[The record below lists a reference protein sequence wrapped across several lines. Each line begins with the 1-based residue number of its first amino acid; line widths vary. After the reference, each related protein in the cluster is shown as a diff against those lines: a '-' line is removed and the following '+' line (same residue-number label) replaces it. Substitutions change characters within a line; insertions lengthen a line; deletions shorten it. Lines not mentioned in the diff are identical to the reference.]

1 MRTKRHHKGPRTST
15 AWLRLSG
22 TTFGS
27 VSGTPL
33 ETLTREPG
41 FVGTVSP
48 SRPAVLRV
56 VALKAYEQDGVFGI
70 LPEMSAAPAWV
81 GRGDLVAIKIKV
93 FASMVPREALVTL
106 VEKDFRALLAKA
118 RAAGPDNPAQA

>member
-1 MRTKRHHKGPRTST
+1 MRF
-15 AWLRLSG
+15 LR
-22 TTFGS
+22 F
-27 VSGTPL
+27 
-33 ETLTREPG
+33 
-41 FVGTVSP
+41 
-48 SRPAVLRV
+48 

-106 VEKDFRALLAKA
+106 VEKDLRALLAKA